1 MYEKLREN
9 TQLHRFELTISQ
21 MLIAA
26 AYYRVEGSRIVLFRT
41 EVPSGCVGRSIGWRL
56 AQGIFDLL
64 RGSGRKAILSCPL
77 ISQFLATRLD
87 YLDVIAG

>member
-1 MYEKLREN
+1 MYEKLQEN

-21 MLIAA
+21 VLIAT
-26 AYYRVEGSRIVLFRT
+26 AYYRDEGSRIVLFRT
-41 EVPSGCVGRSIGWRL
+41 EIPSGCVGRSIGWRL

-64 RGSGRKAILSCPL
+64 RTSGRKAVLRCPL
-77 ISQFLATRLD
+77 MSRFLATRLD